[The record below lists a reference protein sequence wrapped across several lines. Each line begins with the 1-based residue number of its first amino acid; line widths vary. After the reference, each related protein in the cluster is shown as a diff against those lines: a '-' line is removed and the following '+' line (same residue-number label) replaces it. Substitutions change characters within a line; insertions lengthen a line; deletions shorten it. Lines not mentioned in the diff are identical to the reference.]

1 MEKMERLSPAV
12 DSATNTQ
19 NIAQRAFNTAKNNSA
34 RILAAGTIGAM
45 SLLAAGCGSSH
56 NGSPANPEVTASQA
70 KANCTTFNN
79 ANSAADSS
87 KYNSAAFLPKG
98 TVDSNTTTKSYIKS
112 LFGSNGP
119 LAGKGDIGSLAAITS
134 AITVPSENG
143 TSKPNTYNYQDQ
155 FAVSV
160 ASFSSVSGGNEAQQT
175 ACNSAFT
182 VMNEDGNWN
191 SNWAG
196 SGQVVTQ
203 LVPTRDTSN
212 NHIKTNSGSDLILE
226 QVHLTGSLKGV
237 EFKSRKADQ
246 PGYNSVLITDQGY
259 VYVQGIISLAGN
271 SSSKN
276 GNGSTANTG
285 PNGGSSNTGGNAGN
299 GNGGGSGTTGNTGG
313 GSGSGNGGNG
323 GGNGGN
329 SGNGGNGGGTGETT
343 TTIPTPPTT
352 TTTIPETTT
361 TLPKG
366 PNPGCTPNPPYVI
379 CN

>member
-1 MEKMERLSPAV
+1 MEKMEKLSPAV
-12 DSATNTQ
+12 DTATNTQ
-19 NIAQRAFNTAKNNSA
+19 NLAQRAFNTAKNNSA

-237 EFKSRKADQ
+237 EFKSRKADK

-259 VYVQGIISLAGN
+259 IYVQGIISLAGN

-285 PNGGSSNTGGNAGN
+285 PNGGSSNTGGNGGN
-299 GNGGGSGTTGNTGG
+299 GTGSNSGNNGNSGG
-313 GSGSGNGGNG
+313 GSGSGSNGNG

-329 SGNGGNGGGTGETT
+329 GGGSGETTT
-343 TTIPTPPTT
+343 TTIPTPPTTT